1 MGVTTAVESGHG
13 AAAAGHGAVVEPAA
27 YGIQTKKLVMWL
39 FIIADAATFG
49 AVLFGYGYLRFGS
62 PNWSQPFA
70 FSPTII
76 NGLIMTVVLLT
87 SSLTMLFAVSA
98 ARTGDRSATVKWLGA
113 TILLG
118 VLFAALHLHEWYA
131 MIGEGWSPTHN
142 PLGGST
148 LFGATFFSITGL
160 HLLHVISG
168 VVAIGVIA
176 LMYQRGRL
184 DATYIETTGLY
195 WHFVDLVW
203 MFVFPLVYLLNA
215 K

>member
-1 MGVTTAVESGHG
+1 MGVITAVD
-13 AAAAGHGAVVEPAA
+13 AGHGTAAMEPGA
-27 YGIQTKKLVMWL
+27 YGIQTRKLVMWL

-49 AVLFGYGYLRFGS
+49 AILFGYGYLRFGS
-62 PNWSQPFA
+62 PNWVEPFA

-87 SSLTMLFAVSA
+87 SSLTMLGAVAA
-98 ARTGDRSATVKWLGA
+98 ARTGQRGTTVRWLGA
-113 TILLG
+113 TIVLG
-118 VLFAALHLHEWYA
+118 LLFAALHLHEWFN
-131 MIGEGWSPTHN
+131 MFHEGWSPSHN

-160 HLLHVISG
+160 HLLHVVSG
-168 VVAIGVIA
+168 VVAIAVIA
-176 LMYQRGRL
+176 IMYRRGRL
-184 DATYIETTGLY
+184 DAGYVETTGLY

-215 K
+215 AH